1 MTIIRISEL
10 EKIVMD
16 HKGGKL
22 AYHVAL
28 DKMVDLGMV
37 QIEAHELLF
46 PPIGE
51 DDFDPDLP
59 FDPTDIM
66 QIDLTKVMSKIDR
79 KNFKQGSGIYE
90 VKNLKI
96 NMGEEE

>member
-1 MTIIRISEL
+1 M
-10 EKIVMD
+10 KIEQIVKD

-28 DKMVDLGMV
+28 DKMVEEGMI
-37 QIEAHELLF
+37 QEEAHELLF

-66 QIDLTKVMSKIDR
+66 QIDLTKAMSKLSR
-79 KNFKQGSGIYE
+79 KNYKEASVYE

>member
-1 MTIIRISEL
+1 MTIEQ
-10 EKIVMD
+10 IVKD

-28 DKMVDLGMV
+28 DKMVEEGMI
-37 QIEAHELLF
+37 QEEAHELLF

-66 QIDLTKVMSKIDR
+66 QIDLTKAMSKLSR
-79 KNFKQGSGIYE
+79 KNYKEASVYE
-90 VKNLKI
+90 VKNLRIKED
-96 NMGEEE
+96 EEE

>member
-1 MTIIRISEL
+1 M
-10 EKIVMD
+10 KIEQIVKD

-28 DKMVDLGMV
+28 DKMVEEGMI
-37 QIEAHELLF
+37 QEEAHELLF

-66 QIDLTKVMSKIDR
+66 QIDLTKVMSKLSR
-79 KNFKQGSGIYE
+79 KNYKEASVYE
-90 VKNLKI
+90 VKNLRIKED
-96 NMGEEE
+96 EEE

>member
-1 MTIIRISEL
+1 MNDIEIHDKVSE
-10 EKIVMD
+10 IVMD

-28 DKMVDLGMV
+28 DKMVEEGMI
-37 QIEAHELLF
+37 QEEAHELLF

-66 QIDLTKVMSKIDR
+66 QIDLTKVMSKR

-90 VKNLKI
+90 VKNLRIKE
-96 NMGEEE
+96 GEEE

>member
-1 MTIIRISEL
+1 M
-10 EKIVMD
+10 KIEQIVKD

-28 DKMVDLGMV
+28 DKMVEEGMI
-37 QIEAHELLF
+37 QEEAHELLF

-66 QIDLTKVMSKIDR
+66 QIDLTKAMSKLSR
-79 KNFKQGSGIYE
+79 KNYKEASVYE
-90 VKNLKI
+90 VKNLRIKEV
-96 NMGEEE
+96 EEE